1 MKEEDDVGDERCTLS
16 EILRGKIYGFR
27 RLGNVNGKAGVRR
40 GSDIK
45 G

>member
-1 MKEEDDVGDERCTLS
+1 MKEAAEGGDGQCTLS